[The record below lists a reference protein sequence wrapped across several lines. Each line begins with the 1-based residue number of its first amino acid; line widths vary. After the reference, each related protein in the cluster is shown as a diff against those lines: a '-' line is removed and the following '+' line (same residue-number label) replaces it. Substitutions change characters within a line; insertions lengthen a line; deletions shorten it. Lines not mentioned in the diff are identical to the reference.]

1 MSTPEINTIVA
12 QILPRL
18 LTDREELYSFSELAL
33 QYVYNILKDE
43 FEDETKDALKDV
55 REYSNCYFDLTQNDL
70 IDDVRCALANQLR
83 ERGYETSYYGYWHTP
98 HDTNYKKKERELER
112 KAEGVIFCCG
122 YEGNYWATGEDFLRN
137 WQSWE
142 PEFFLSSPYE
152 VMEVW
157 LESEGN
163 CESEWGLFISFLREE
178 LEGRDLTEYE
188 DLDDALSDID
198 CGIFL
203 SDIPQDYR
211 EDVVAWFEEAKAEQQ
226 PECEYEEEFE

>member
-33 QYVYNILKDE
+33 QYIYNILKDE
-43 FEDETKDALKDV
+43 FEDETKEALKDV

-70 IDDVRCALANQLR
+70 IYDVRCALANQLR
-83 ERGYETSYYGYWHTP
+83 ERGYETSHYGYWHTP
-98 HDTNYKKKERELER
+98 HDTRYKKKERELER

-122 YEGNYWATGEDFLRN
+122 YEGTYWATGEDFLRN

-142 PEFFLSSPYE
+142 SELFLSSPYE

-157 LESEGN
+157 LESESN

-211 EDVVAWFEEAKAEQQ
+211 EDAVAWFEEAKAEQH
-226 PECEYEEEFE
+226 CEEDYEEEYE